1 MSGPSILII
10 KPSSLGD
17 IVHGLLTARM
27 IKQGLPEAVIHWVS
41 RDIFAP
47 VVWACP
53 VVDKVLLFHRG
64 AGPRAFY
71 ELIREIRKQRYD
83 YVLDFQGLART
94 GLLTLLARATLK
106 VGRSDAR
113 EGSKLC
119 YARRVPLPAAGP
131 TAHAV
136 DILAEFLP
144 VLGLPRSVAPG
155 LPMRLPKVNMT
166 DGASKAPIVLFPESR
181 RPEKNWPHFPEL
193 THRLCLEHPKSSVL
207 WAGSAAV
214 ECPQAESLANFTNLT
229 AKTSLPELM
238 ALLSQARLVIGN
250 DSGPLHLAAALGAPT
265 LALFGPTNPDQYRP
279 YPGDD
284 HQNHVLQAPGG
295 RFCALS
301 SQAVQDKIQDI
312 LSIAGLF

>member
-17 IVHGLLTARM
+17 IVHGLLIARM
-27 IKQGLPEAVIHWVS
+27 IKQGLPDAVIHWVS

-47 VVWACP
+47 VVGACP
-53 VVDKVLLFHRG
+53 VVDKILLFHRG
-64 AGPRAFY
+64 AGPRAFCK
-71 ELIREIRKQRYD
+71 LIREIRNQRYD

-94 GLLTLLARATLK
+94 GLLTWFARAALK

-119 YARRVPLPAAGP
+119 YARRVPLPAAGRD
-131 TAHAV
+131 AHAV
-136 DILAEFLP
+136 DILAQFLP
-144 VLGLPRSVAPG
+144 VLGLPRSVASG
-155 LPMRLPKVNMT
+155 LPMHIPKVNT
-166 DGASKAPIVLFPESR
+166 PGGAHNAPIVLFPESR

-193 THRLCLEHPKSSVL
+193 THRLCLEHPESSVL

-214 ECPQAESLANFTNLT
+214 ECPQAETLANFTNLT
-229 AKTSLPELM
+229 ARTSLPELM
-238 ALLSQARLVIGN
+238 ALLNQTRLVIGN

-265 LALFGPTNPDQYRP
+265 LALFGPTNPDRYRP

-284 HQNHVLQAPGG
+284 RQNHVLQAPGG
-295 RFCALS
+295 RFFELS
-301 SQAVQDKIQDI
+301 AEAVQEKIKNI
-312 LSIAGLF
+312 L